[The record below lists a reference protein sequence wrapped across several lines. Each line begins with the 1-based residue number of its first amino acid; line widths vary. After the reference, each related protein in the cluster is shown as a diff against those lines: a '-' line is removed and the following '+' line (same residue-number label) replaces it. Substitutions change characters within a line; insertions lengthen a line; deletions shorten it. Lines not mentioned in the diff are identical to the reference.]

1 MPILGKGKKEDLQ
14 DLMKH
19 GKFKQA
25 IKLLEE
31 KLKQN
36 PHDFSSKMRLAEA
49 YDGDNR
55 KAEAAQIYAKEA
67 ELLLTD
73 GKLSD
78 AASLLKKA
86 LRFTPE
92 NEALKAR
99 LAQAERTG
107 QSPDAGDSS
116 FSFDVDMREATS
128 EQAVVT
134 PPKKPAEAKPE
145 PKIEPPAPVVRVEPP
160 TEAAFEIERGE
171 LEERP
176 FAQESPKLEILPPA
190 AAPSEALRE
199 SPASPAVSAP
209 PAAPPVPEALAP
221 PPVAKAAESAPKV
234 PAPPTPPPVM
244 PAETAIPEE
253 SPALLEEIAQVGE
266 DTAALNFPMAP
277 AAVVASEDESGEEL
291 SASLV
296 EISEPMS
303 EEPPEKAEPPES
315 LEETFTNFI
324 AILFPEL
331 PPDHLAAVRSVSK
344 LRRLE
349 QGEVLIREG
358 EEGDSLFILTGGRL
372 EAKGTFGGR
381 ELRLAALSPG
391 DILGEVAFLK
401 KVPRTATVTAME
413 PSSVIELQGERTRQE
428 LGSHPDL
435 LNQLEVILQ
444 DRVYKTLGLLKD
456 AGKNLDGNLKN

>member
-1 MPILGKGKKEDLQ
+1 MPLLGKGKKEDPQ

-25 IKLLEE
+25 IRLLEE

-36 PHDFSSKMRLAEA
+36 PRDFSSKMRLAEA
-49 YDGDNR
+49 YDGDSR
-55 KAEAAQIYAKEA
+55 KAEAAQIYAQEA
-67 ELLLTD
+67 ELLLSD
-73 GKLSD
+73 GKLGD

-86 LRFTPE
+86 LRFTPDDE
-92 NEALKAR
+92 TLKAR
-99 LAQAERTG
+99 LAQAERT
-107 QSPDAGDSS
+107 SLSRDADDSS
-116 FSFDVDMREATS
+116 FSFDVDTREATS
-128 EQAVVT
+128 DQAIVT
-134 PPKKPAEAKPE
+134 PPKKPAEAKPRPE
-145 PKIEPPAPVVRVEPP
+145 TEPPAPAVEAEPP
-160 TEAAFEIERGE
+160 AEAAFEIERGG
-171 LEERP
+171 P
-176 FAQESPKLEILPPA
+176 AESLIAPGSSKLETLPPVE
-190 AAPSEALRE
+190 APGTTLRDIPE
-199 SPASPAVSAP
+199 SPAVSVPQATAP
-209 PAAPPVPEALAP
+209 TPPTPSRAEPNVPEIPTPAPLLPAAPEAPL
-221 PPVAKAAESAPKV
+221 V
-234 PAPPTPPPVM
+234 
-244 PAETAIPEE
+244 PEE

-266 DTAALNFPMAP
+266 DTASLKIPMAP
-277 AAVVASEDESGEEL
+277 IAVVAAEDESGEEMA
-291 SASLV
+291 ASVV
-296 EISEPMS
+296 EPLELGVEKPLAK
-303 EEPPEKAEPPES
+303 EEPSGS

-331 PPDHLAAVRSVSK
+331 PADQLAAVRSVSK

-349 QGEVLIREG
+349 RGEVLIREG

-401 KVPRTATVTAME
+401 KVPRTATVTALE

-428 LGSHPDL
+428 LGSHQDL

-456 AGKNLDGNLKN
+456 AGKSLDGNPEN